1 MSVFSHKWYI
11 GTNSRLNSDHEYPMH
26 PIDAIE
32 FGYDDDLNVTCT
44 GAFSYVAEDAGV
56 GERFFSNYIHCLDL
70 TYT

>member
-1 MSVFSHKWYI
+1 
-11 GTNSRLNSDHEYPMH
+11 MH